1 MIEHKTLNVVS
12 VATNNYLEYWK
23 EQAKSIEEHLAPNFK
38 CKLFVFTDQPEEA
51 TKFSSEFIRLQVQV
65 TQIPSYRWPEATLR
79 RYQLITSLRGTLKD
93 DDILMYLDSDMLA
106 VSELSAFDFCSNNE
120 IKVTL
125 VQHPGFFRLRGWAGL
140 KFYSTNPK
148 IAIQDLLNLF
158 VSGGVGAWETRPSSN
173 AFVSRKMRRR
183 YYCGGIWWGSALG
196 MIELSEQLAERI
208 DEDSSKG
215 IVAIWHDESHL
226 NWWATMHAHDIASP
240 AYCFSPDFPALK
252 QLRPKIQA
260 VDKGDVSRD

>member
-1 MIEHKTLNVVS
+1 
-12 VATNNYLEYWK
+12 
-23 EQAKSIEEHLAPNFK
+23 
-38 CKLFVFTDQPEEA
+38 
-51 TKFSSEFIRLQVQV
+51 
-65 TQIPSYRWPEATLR
+65 
-79 RYQLITSLRGTLKD
+79 
-93 DDILMYLDSDMLA
+93 
-106 VSELSAFDFCSNNE
+106 
-120 IKVTL
+120 
-125 VQHPGFFRLRGWAGL
+125 
-140 KFYSTNPK
+140 
-148 IAIQDLLNLF
+148 
-158 VSGGVGAWETRPSSN
+158 
-173 AFVSRKMRRR
+173 
-183 YYCGGIWWGSALG
+183 